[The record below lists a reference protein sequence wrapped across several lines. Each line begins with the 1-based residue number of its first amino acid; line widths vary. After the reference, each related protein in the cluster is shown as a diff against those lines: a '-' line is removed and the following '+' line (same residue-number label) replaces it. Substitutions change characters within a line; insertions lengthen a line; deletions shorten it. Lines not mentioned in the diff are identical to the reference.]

1 MGQLFII
8 RVRKIHNLKHTDIT
22 QRVVWSLDNS
32 HLQMITIGFDS
43 HYMTYTP
50 LHRHQVSHPGKEG
63 AWMVLQEEE
72 LVWWLRLK
80 SAVTSASLIS
90 DPAGTLGL
98 RARVQ
103 GKFVWPGVVD
113 QRGRRSQQRGHLHH
127 LQPDNHRLQIVF
139 VWRLKNCNCESY
151 LLNITIRHWLSEA
164 WDFIFPFA
172 VGKLFLRAI
181 LVDLLKFLCDF
192 QFHTSLFHA
201 MIYDFLLITSW
212 TNAKCLTRL
221 ILSLLT
227 LAQTG
232 QEKGLDEGSRA

>member
-1 MGQLFII
+1 MFII

-32 HLQMITIGFDS
+32 HFQNITIGFDS
-43 HYMTYTP
+43 HCMTYTP

-72 LVWWLRLK
+72 LIWWLWLK
-80 SAVTSASLIS
+80 SAVTSASLIL

-127 LQPDNHRLQIVF
+127 LQPDNRRLQIVF
-139 VWRLKNCNCESY
+139 VWTPYSGD
-151 LLNITIRHWLSEA
+151 IRY
-164 WDFIFPFA
+164 
-172 VGKLFLRAI
+172 AI
-181 LVDLLKFLCDF
+181 VNLTSS
-192 QFHTSLFHA
+192 TSL
-201 MIYDFLLITSW
+201 S
-212 TNAKCLTRL
+212 
-221 ILSLLT
+221 
-227 LAQTG
+227 G
-232 QEKGLDEGSRA
+232 VG